1 MSPTRDRIAATLM
14 IILGIATIGAFANSA
29 LEFSSVAPDRVHVEA
44 WRMLA
49 FVVFAGLFTLLG
61 IFPRRMPGL
70 WELLFFQ
77 KGGVPIFL
85 TYIVNANTVANA
97 SLTDAAM
104 IAVDAGLAA
113 TTLLCYVLT
122 EGWRAWAPGQPQ
134 PSRQ

>member
-14 IILGIATIGAFANSA
+14 IILGIATVGAFVNSA
-29 LEFSSVAPDRVHVEA
+29 LEFSAVAPDRVRVEA

-61 IFPRRMPGL
+61 LFPRRMPGL

-77 KGGVPIFL
+77 KAGVPLFL
-85 TYIVNANTVANA
+85 TYAVNAHANTNA
-97 SLTDAAM
+97 SLTDSAM

-122 EGWRAWAPGQPQ
+122 EGWRAWAPINVMRVGY
-134 PSRQ
+134 